1 MMPEAARAVWG
12 AAETL
17 RETTEWLLAEG
28 MEARLGGA
36 SAYLD
41 AFARVL
47 GGHYHLASAMAAAR
61 AEGRA
66 RRALAEVY
74 VARIL
79 PRADADLVAARAG
92 TADLFALGVDDL

>member
-28 MEARLGGA
+28 METRLGGA

-47 GGHYHLASAMAAAR
+47 GGHYHLAAAGAAR
-61 AEGRA
+61 RGAAGA
-66 RRALAEVY
+66 REV
-74 VARIL
+74 
-79 PRADADLVAARAG
+79 
-92 TADLFALGVDDL
+92 